1 MVLYPAPTREANN
14 EREISMKVVGFEA
27 DGSSR
32 LGVVEGDQV
41 IDLQAVDAR
50 VPGDLAAVLAAN
62 NGDLAPL
69 GDLAKRAPASAR
81 RPLKGLKFGLPVAR
95 PGKILCL
102 GLNYLDHVKEGPNR
116 DNIPKFPSIFMRC
129 LTSMVPHEQAIVR
142 PKASEQLDYE
152 AEMML
157 IVGKR
162 AKHLTLAN
170 ATSIVAGYSCSNE
183 GSVREFQRKTTQ
195 WDMGKNFDRT
205 GGFGPWM
212 VTADELP
219 DGGKGLKI
227 QSRLN
232 GTVMQ
237 SDNTGNMMFPVPEML
252 VYLTQGMT
260 LEPGDIIFTGT
271 PSGVGHARKPNP
283 IWMKN
288 GDTCEVEIEGIGV
301 LRNPIQD
308 ET

>member
-1 MVLYPAPTREANN
+1 
-14 EREISMKVVGFEA
+14 MKIVGFEA
-27 DGSSR
+27 EGGLR

-41 IDLQAVDAR
+41 IDLQAVDAK
-50 VPGDLAAVLAAN
+50 VPADLGAVLAAN
-62 NGDLAPL
+62 NGDLTSL
-69 GDLAKRAPASAR
+69 GDIAKRAPASAR
-81 RPLKGLKFGLPVAR
+81 RPLKGLKFGLPVAK

-102 GLNYLDHVKEGPNR
+102 GLNYLEHVKEGTQR
-116 DNIPKFPSIFMRC
+116 DNIPKFPTIFMRC
-129 LTSMVPHEQAIVR
+129 LTSMVPHEQPIIR
-142 PKASEQLDYE
+142 PRVSEQLDYE
-152 AEMML
+152 AELML
-157 IVGKR
+157 VVGKR
-162 AKHLTLAN
+162 AKHLTMAN
-170 ATSIVAGYSCSNE
+170 ATSCIAGYSCSNE

-219 DGGKGLKI
+219 DAGKGLKI
-227 QSRLN
+227 ESRLN

-237 SDNTGNMMFPVPEML
+237 SDNTDNMMFPVADML
-252 VYLTQGMT
+252 VYVTQGMT

-288 GDTCEVEIEGIGV
+288 GDVCEIEVEGIGV
-301 LRNPIQD
+301 LRNPIRD
-308 ET
+308 EV

>member
-1 MVLYPAPTREANN
+1 MRIA
-14 EREISMKVVGFEA
+14 GFEA
-27 DGSSR
+27 EGGLR
-32 LGVVEGDQV
+32 LGVVEGDSV
-41 IDLQAVDAR
+41 IDLQAADSK
-50 VPGDLAAVLAAN
+50 VPANLGDVLAAN
-62 NGDLAPL
+62 NGDLRPL
-69 GDLAKRAPASAR
+69 GDIARRAPASAR
-81 RPLKGLKFGLPVAR
+81 RALNGLNFGLPVAR

-102 GLNYLDHVKEGPNR
+102 GLNYLEHVKEGSQR
-116 DNIPKFPSIFMRC
+116 DNIPKFPTIFMRC
-129 LTSMVPHEQAIVR
+129 LTSMVPHEQPIIR

-157 IVGKR
+157 VVGKR
-162 AKHLTLAN
+162 AKHLTMAN
-170 ATSIVAGYSCSNE
+170 ATSCIAGYSCANE

-219 DGGKGLKI
+219 AAGKGLKI

-237 SDNTGNMMFPVPEML
+237 SDNTDNMMFPIADML
-252 VYLTQGMT
+252 VYITQGMT

-283 IWMKN
+283 VWMKA
-288 GDTCEVEIEGIGV
+288 GDVCEIEIEGIGT

-308 ET
+308 EA